1 RLESLRS
8 RPVMADP
15 SWIVDRRAEE
25 VTRWVARSSDL
36 LSVCLERAQ
45 STVSELAAHLR
56 GLSPQRTL
64 DRGYAIAQLP
74 DGTALRD
81 PVEAPPG
88 TPLRL
93 TVAAG
98 ALTTTVD
105 EPAVVSVAGR

>member
-1 RLESLRS
+1 VLAE
-8 RPVMADP
+8 AT
-15 SWIVDRRAEE
+15 WIVDRRAEE

-36 LSVCLERAQ
+36 LSVCIERAQ

-81 PVEAPPG
+81 PAEAPPG
-88 TPLRL
+88 TPLHL

-105 EPAVVSVAGR
+105 HPAVVSAAAR